1 MDNPNNPNPLVKRR
15 FTVIIELDVETVGIG
30 KVMSAGVP
38 LLASGTKGKRKI
50 GRNCRI
56 MIHNVS
62 GGNYGSIFILEN
74 ELEEIKWIQDRYIEC
89 LAKDTKLTKS
99 QIKKM
104 LNRQTDVYLSAEDA
118 IKYGIADEIV

>member
-1 MDNPNNPNPLVKRR
+1 
-15 FTVIIELDVETVGIG
+15 
-30 KVMSAGVP
+30 
-38 LLASGTKGKRKI
+38 
-50 GRNCRI
+50 

-89 LAKDTKLTKS
+89 LAKDTKLTKN